1 MKILVVEDERD
12 VADSIKHVLEE
23 NDHQVVVAYD
33 GIEGLNQAMTE
44 EYGLVI
50 LAMSLPKKDGLT
62 VIKELRTTG
71 NRVPVLILTACGT
84 TEDIVNGLGA
94 GSDDHL
100 TKPFALAEL
109 LARVNALL
117 RRSKWER
124 GAEMIFADLRL
135 DPLTRRVWRSGNEID
150 LTAKEYALLK
160 YMMHNPNKPLSRSL
174 LTDSCWG
181 YAFYNFKVD
190 VYITFLRKKVD
201 KDYPTKLIHTV
212 RGHGYMLKDS

>member
-1 MKILVVEDERD
+1 MKILVVEVEKE

-23 NDHQVVVAYD
+23 NAYQVVVAHD

-44 EYGLVI
+44 EFGLVI
-50 LAMSLPKKDGLT
+50 LAMTLPKKDGLT
-62 VIKELRTTG
+62 VIKELRATG
-71 NRVPVLILTACGT
+71 NRVPVLMLTARGT

-94 GSDDHL
+94 GSDDYL

-109 LARVNALL
+109 LARVKALV

-124 GAEMIFADLRL
+124 GAEMVFADLRL

-150 LTAKEYALLK
+150 LTAKEYALLE
-160 YMMHNPNKPLSRSL
+160 YMMHNPNKPLSRTL